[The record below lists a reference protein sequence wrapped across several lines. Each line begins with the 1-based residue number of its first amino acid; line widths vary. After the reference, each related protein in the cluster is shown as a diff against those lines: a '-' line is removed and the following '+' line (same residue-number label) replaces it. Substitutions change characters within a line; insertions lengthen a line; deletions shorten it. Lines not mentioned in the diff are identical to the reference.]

1 MSRAMSA
8 PPFERSASVRNMRL
22 HASILLA
29 ILLSTPACNHA
40 DTPDATSAFSEIDA
54 LTKKR
59 EWPEVVTRL
68 EEMRAQRG
76 ADPQVLLRL
85 ANAYNAK
92 DQPEKAIARLRE
104 GLDAHPD
111 AAFLYVPLAQLYI
124 RLSQHPSARQVLE
137 QARAHGVGDKQISIA
152 LGTCLGQMGDLEGAA
167 REFDRAL
174 AAGDDERVVRF
185 NQAVLLTQKKDHKG
199 ASELL
204 EGILAKDPAYAPAK
218 RELARNLI
226 QLAPKD
232 RATVDRA
239 LGLCWDAK
247 ESLRDD
253 WYLYEVM
260 GDAWMLAGDF
270 DAALESYTEALRLG
284 RNPKSVEDRYRVA
297 KQQQM
302 DRAKA
307 KQQEAAPTTPSE
319 AGTEPH

>member
-1 MSRAMSA
+1 
-8 PPFERSASVRNMRL
+8 MRL
-22 HASILLA
+22 NASILSA
-29 ILLSTPACNHA
+29 ILFFATACNHA
-40 DTPDATSAFSEIDA
+40 DTPDAASVFTEIDA

-59 EWPEVVTRL
+59 DWPEVVARL
-68 EEMRAQRG
+68 EDMRTERG

-92 DQPEKAIARLRE
+92 EQPEKAIARLRE

-111 AAFLYVPLAQLYI
+111 ATALYVPLAQLYI
-124 RLSQHPSARQVLE
+124 RLSQHASARQVLE
-137 QARAHGVGDKQISIA
+137 QGRANGVGDKQLSTA
-152 LGTCLGQMGDLEGAA
+152 LGTCLGQLGDLEGAA

-185 NQAVLLTQKKDHKG
+185 NQAVLLTQKKDNKG
-199 ASELL
+199 AAALL

-226 QLAPKD
+226 LLAPTD
-232 RATVDRA
+232 RPTVDRA

-247 ESLRDD
+247 EALRDD

-260 GDAWMLAGDF
+260 GDAWMLVGDF

-302 DRAKA
+302 ARAKE
-307 KQQEAAPTTPSE
+307 KQPEVPPAPPE
-319 AGTEPH
+319 GNAEPH